1 MRAYELGI
9 YDPAEDHQ
17 SKIRLGDAR
26 KPRTSLHD
34 LNREKRIRQA
44 RERQHRREQQTIAL
58 IFGDPEVE
66 REELELRK
74 DRAEL
79 RKTEYEAEQARLEIE
94 QIRAET
100 LATMAAAQKSRSDA
114 KLTAAKAWS
123 E

>member
-17 SKIRLGDAR
+17 RENRVGST
-26 KPRTSLHD
+26 RTLSRSLRD
-34 LNREKRIRQA
+34 LNREKQIRQA

-66 REELELRK
+66 REELKLRK

-79 RKTEYEAEQARLEIE
+79 RKTEFEAEQARLEIE

-100 LATMAAAQKSRSDA
+100 LATMAAAQKARADA
-114 KLTAAKAWS
+114 KLTATKAWN

>member
-1 MRAYELGI
+1 MRAIELGI
-9 YDPAEDHQ
+9 YDPNQDQ
-17 SKIRLGDAR
+17 LIRHHTDDVR
-26 KPRTSLHD
+26 KPPKSLRD

-74 DRAEL
+74 DRAEA
-79 RKTEYEAEQARLEIE
+79 KQAEYEAEQARLEIE

-100 LATMAAAQKSRSDA
+100 LATMAAAEKSRADA
-114 KLTAAKAWS
+114 KLTAAKAWN

>member
-1 MRAYELGI
+1 MRAHELGL

-17 SKIRLGDAR
+17 GENRLGDTR
-26 KPRTSLHD
+26 TPPRNLRD

-44 RERQHRREQQTIAL
+44 RALQDRREQRTIAL

-74 DRAEL
+74 ERAEA
-79 RKTEYEAEQARLEIE
+79 KQAEYEAEQARLEIE

-100 LATMAAAQKSRSDA
+100 LATMADAQKARADA
-114 KLTAAKAWS
+114 KLTAAKAWN